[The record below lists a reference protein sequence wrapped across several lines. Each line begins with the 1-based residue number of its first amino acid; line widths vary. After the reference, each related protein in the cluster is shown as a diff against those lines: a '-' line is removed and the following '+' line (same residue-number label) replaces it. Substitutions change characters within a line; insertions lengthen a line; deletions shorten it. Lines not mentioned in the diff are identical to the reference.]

1 MHTDRG
7 FTDLTEDTAPIAA
20 KPIVAA
26 TRKHFGFVPSALAR
40 MVAAPLLARAFQNA
54 IATFDQASLT
64 ETEREVAVLTMAR
77 IVACDVCV
85 KLHHAALS
93 RIASPIADRVRD
105 GVALGDAR
113 LDALTGFVANVLQTR
128 GDVDDETWS
137 AFLDAGFTRAQA
149 LEVVLGIGAYTM
161 SMYANRLTAA
171 RVDV

>member
-7 FTDLTEDTAPIAA
+7 FIDLNEDTAPAAA

-54 IATFDQASLT
+54 ITTFDQTSLT
-64 ETEREVAVLTMAR
+64 PTEREVAVLTMAR
-77 IVACDVCV
+77 IVQCDVCIA
-85 KLHHAALS
+85 LHHATLA
-93 RIASPIADRVRD
+93 RVAPEIADRVRD
-105 GVALGDAR
+105 GVVLGDAR
-113 LDALTGFVANVLQTR
+113 LDTLVRFVDSALATR
-128 GDVDDETWS
+128 GDVDEATWS
-137 AFLDAGFTRAQA
+137 AFLNAGFSRQQA
-149 LEVVLGIGAYTM
+149 LEIVLGLGAYTM